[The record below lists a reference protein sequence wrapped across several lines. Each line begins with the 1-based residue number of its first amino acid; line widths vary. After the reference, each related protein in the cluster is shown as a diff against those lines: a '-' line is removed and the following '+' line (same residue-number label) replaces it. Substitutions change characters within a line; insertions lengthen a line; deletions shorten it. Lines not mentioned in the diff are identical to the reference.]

1 MKTVL
6 EVKDLVVRRSGRT
19 ILNID
24 HVAVNEGE
32 VLTVIGPN
40 GAGKSTLLLSLAQL
54 IQPDEGQI
62 LFRGKTLKT
71 KDSLAFRRRIGLVL
85 QDPLLLDTSVINNV
99 TTGLRFHKVSRGE
112 RKQIARDWLEQF
124 GIGRLENRPA
134 KELSG
139 GEAQRVSLA
148 RAFAL
153 NPDVLL
159 LDEPFSALDAPTRA
173 KLLADFQAMLA
184 RVAMTTCLVTHDM
197 DEAMALGDQVAV
209 LLDGHLQQ
217 VGRPDNVFSK
227 PANVDVADFV
237 GIDTTVAGK
246 VVADDNGQVIIDVKG
261 LNLEAVGQASVGRS
275 VLVCMRPEDVTVWVG
290 GDLPPSSA
298 RNQLKGSIQ
307 KMTPQ
312 GPLVR
317 VFVDCGF
324 PISALITRTSAREM
338 ALIPGDEVTLT
349 IKASALHLIP
359 R

>member
-1 MKTVL
+1 MNAVL

-24 HVAVNEGE
+24 YVAINDGE
-32 VLTVIGPN
+32 VLAVIGPN

-54 IQPDEGQI
+54 IQPDDGEV
-62 LFRGKTLKT
+62 LFRGKAIKK
-71 KDSLAFRRRIGLVL
+71 KDSLTFRRRIGLVL

-99 TTGLRFHKVSRGE
+99 TIGLRFHKVPRGK
-112 RKQIARDWLEQF
+112 RKQIAREWLDKF

-173 KLLADFQAMLA
+173 KLLADFQALLA
-184 RVAMTTCLVTHDM
+184 HIAMTTCFVTHDM
-197 DEAMALGDQVAV
+197 DEAMALGDQVAI
-209 LLDGHLQQ
+209 LMDGRLQQ
-217 VGRPDNVFSK
+217 VGHPEDVFSK
-227 PANVDVADFV
+227 PVNVDVADFV
-237 GIDTTVAGK
+237 GVETTVAGK
-246 VVADDNGQVIIDVKG
+246 VVADDNGQVVIDAKG
-261 LNLEAVGQASVGRS
+261 LHLEAVGQANIGRS
-275 VLVCMRPEDVTVWVG
+275 VLVCVRPEDVTVWAG

-307 KMTPQ
+307 KMTPK
-312 GPLVR
+312 GPLVK
-317 VFVDCGF
+317 VDVDCG
-324 PISALITRTSAREM
+324 ISVSALITRTSAREM
-338 ALIPGDEVTLT
+338 ALIPGDDVTLT